1 MGFGKAI
8 STCLTKFFTFAGRA
22 SRSEYWYF
30 YLFFV
35 LAAIGAGFIDG
46 FVGSTISDEDG
57 EYGGGLLLVAAIL
70 VLFIPQLAVTVRRL
84 HDTDRSGWWWWI
96 SLIPLVGG
104 IILLVWLCTRG
115 TEGNNRYGQN
125 PLNPVPVGVFD

>member
-1 MGFGKAI
+1 MGFRQAI
-8 STCLTKFFTFAGRA
+8 SSCLSKFFTFAGRA
-22 SRSEYWYF
+22 PRSEYWYF

-35 LAAIGAGFIDG
+35 LAIVVAVLIDG
-46 FVGSTISDEDG
+46 AVGAALSNESG
-57 EYGGGLLLVAAIL
+57 EYGGLLAMAAVLIL
-70 VLFIPQLAVTVRRL
+70 FFPQLSVTVRRL

-104 IILLVWLCTRG
+104 IILLVWMCTRG
-115 TEGNNRYGQN
+115 TEGNNSYGPN

>member
-1 MGFGKAI
+1 M
-8 STCLTKFFTFAGRA
+8 
-22 SRSEYWYF
+22 
-30 YLFFV
+30 
-35 LAAIGAGFIDG
+35 
-46 FVGSTISDEDG
+46 
-57 EYGGGLLLVAAIL
+57 VAAIL